1 MCPQM
6 VLEHGLQ
13 REHAIIWSK
22 KMEIWHFTAP
32 KKQLS
37 SKAQLWCDYLQLC
50 TFQLSILLT
59 LYITQKMQ
67 Q

>member
-50 TFQLSILLT
+50 TFQLSI
-59 LYITQKMQ
+59 
-67 Q
+67 